1 MDAEKLGHPSGT
13 AAAAAAAKD
22 LRLEYNLWPNRYIMQ
37 SFLSKSD
44 SIDNLISFA
53 RFLAGLSL
61 VTR

>member
-13 AAAAAAAKD
+13 AAAAAKD